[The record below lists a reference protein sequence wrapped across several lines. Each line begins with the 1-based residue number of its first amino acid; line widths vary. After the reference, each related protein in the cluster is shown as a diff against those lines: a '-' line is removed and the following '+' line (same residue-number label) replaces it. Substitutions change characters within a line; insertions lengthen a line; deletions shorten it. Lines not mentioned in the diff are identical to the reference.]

1 MGRSSSRGSSL
12 LNQLVPSDRASASS
26 PASASTSTSTST
38 SSAATA
44 KAASTA
50 ASTSSSVP
58 LAMPGRHPSAVE
70 RRGAFLA
77 LDVQHLYDWIRQGWL
92 VIAGLALIGA
102 LAGASVV
109 FLVKPRFT
117 ATSEV
122 LVDPAGLKVV
132 SEDLYASAGQL
143 DGQMLAAASKLRVL
157 SSGNVLSQVVK
168 DLDLVRD
175 REFVPADATG
185 DPTVIAV
192 ANLRKRVKVESD
204 QRSFVASLA
213 VTTED
218 AAKSI
223 DISATM
229 IASFRKEL
237 AKAESDGAS
246 RSVTG
251 LEDRLSELKDAVN
264 KAEEQVET
272 YKREKGLQPSVAG
285 ELTSQTSLNQLNTQV
300 LEAQRL
306 VIAEEAAYKEL
317 VSGRATLASADNP
330 ETATLAALRT
340 QYAQTQQQLGVQS
353 IIYGARHPVI
363 ARLQSAAKALETQI
377 AAESG
382 RLRVAAKARLDR
394 AQAALAAL
402 TSRSSSQSATV
413 FTDNEALVQLREL
426 ERDAQSKAAVYEAFL
441 ARAQQLNERG
451 QLDTTNIRV
460 ISTALPPQNRSWP
473 PSLAVL
479 LVIGTITGSA
489 IGLTIAIAKGIWR
502 EIKNDKNNTNIAGN
516 VNSGSLG
523 TAT

>member
-1 MGRSSSRGSSL
+1 
-12 LNQLVPSDRASASS
+12 
-26 PASASTSTSTST
+26 
-38 SSAATA
+38 
-44 KAASTA
+44 
-50 ASTSSSVP
+50 
-58 LAMPGRHPSAVE
+58 MPGRHPSAVE

-413 FTDNEALVQLREL
+413 FTDNEAQLREL

-516 VNSGSLG
+516 AGLEGTHAATG
-523 TAT
+523 TA